1 MEIVR
6 LHRSQLLDKF
16 VKDGQSWSRAR
27 RGYLLTV
34 SSQARV
40 VSMMANWL
48 GGAHVYRHR
57 KGDPKGKA
65 PIEVV
70 PAKKQR
76 KALQFVIDNSF
87 RDEAY
92 GLTPE
97 LLKHM
102 TIDKWWDDDT
112 AAVDPAW
119 PVHDRVLGL
128 QASAMT
134 YILNPTTLG
143 RVYDNEFRVPS
154 NQDALTLPE
163 VLDTVDKA
171 VWASL
176 DKAEDGKKYTAR
188 KPLISSFQRN
198 LQREYLDRLMGLT
211 NGRTTASP
219 AQKPISDLAALKLGE
234 IKGKLEAAV
243 NKEGLD
249 AYSKAHLSESAKRIA
264 KSLEARYV
272 IQK

>member
-1 MEIVR
+1 
-6 LHRSQLLDKF
+6 
-16 VKDGQSWSRAR
+16 
-27 RGYLLTV
+27 
-34 SSQARV
+34 
-40 VSMMANWL
+40 MMANWL

-57 KGDPKGKA
+57 KGDPNGKP

-70 PAKKQR
+70 PADKQR
-76 KALQFVIDNSF
+76 RALKFVIENSF
-87 RDEAY
+87 RDESY
-92 GLTPE
+92 GLTSE

-112 AAVDPAW
+112 AAIDPAW
-119 PVHDRVLGL
+119 PVHDKVLGL

-143 RVYDNEFRVPS
+143 RIYDNEFRVPS
-154 NQDALTLPE
+154 DQDALTLPE

-171 VWASL
+171 VWSSL
-176 DKAEDGKKYTAR
+176 DKAEAGKKYTAR
-188 KPLISSFQRN
+188 QPLISSFQRN

-211 NGRTTASP
+211 NGKTSTSP
-219 AQKPISDLAALKLGE
+219 AQKPVSDLASLKLTE
-234 IKGKLEAAV
+234 VKNKLEVAM

-249 AYSKAHLSESAKRIA
+249 AYTKAHLSESAKRITKA
-264 KSLEARYV
+264 LEARYV